1 MKRYI
6 SSIVIIAIMFCTIGA
21 FYIYTSAANSLP
33 EMKIVKVSG
42 NDDELKNVVISG
54 NYHIGNTNENF
65 EATTKGTTYFS
76 ERSFFEKLDLEKG
89 KLLELRKNYRNFMR
103 GKHDLDS
110 IFEDQELLTYT
121 ELNTRYNK
129 YSLNISIL
137 NKKNKKK
144 NSFQVDIPNYQEFT
158 GVYFHDVQRVGN
170 ELKVITENNRR
181 LDQGKSKIELHLY
194 TIDYEQKKIIK
205 DDIIASKFTDNRHG
219 DQYDSIYSND
229 PTIANKYYFMQD
241 NKVKFQELPDG
252 GMDEQIVNS
261 EIVAYNY
268 EKNSLEKIKVP
279 KQYYGTQR
287 PQMVNDIDGT
297 VYLFLENEK
306 DVILSKV
313 NIDKHS
319 IEKIRKISL
328 PEMGGNQNQVIK
340 IDNGKV
346 YILITQTNANDK
358 NTLIVMDIRSGQNL
372 YKGKITQSKQKKNSN
387 IELFDFEIN

>member
-21 FYIYTSAANSLP
+21 FYIYTAAANSLP
-33 EMKIVKVSG
+33 EVKIVKVSG

-54 NYHIGNTNENF
+54 NYHIGNANENF
-65 EATTKGTTYFS
+65 EATKKGTTYFS
-76 ERSFFEKLDLEKG
+76 ERSIFERLDLEKG

-110 IFEDQELLTYT
+110 IYEDNELLIYT
-121 ELNTRYNK
+121 ELNPRYNK
-129 YSLNISIL
+129 YSMDFSIL

-144 NSFQVDIPNYQEFT
+144 NSFKVEIPNYQEFT
-158 GVYFHDVQRVGN
+158 EVYFHDVQRVGN

-181 LDQGKSKIELHLY
+181 SDQDKNKIELHVY

-297 VYLFLENEK
+297 VYL
-306 DVILSKV
+306 
-313 NIDKHS
+313 
-319 IEKIRKISL
+319 
-328 PEMGGNQNQVIK
+328 
-340 IDNGKV
+340 
-346 YILITQTNANDK
+346 
-358 NTLIVMDIRSGQNL
+358 
-372 YKGKITQSKQKKNSN
+372 
-387 IELFDFEIN
+387 

>member
-110 IFEDQELLTYT
+110 IYEDNELLIYT
-121 ELNTRYNK
+121 ELNPRYNK
-129 YSLNISIL
+129 YSLDFSIL

-144 NSFQVDIPNYQEFT
+144 NSFKVEIPNYKEFT
-158 GVYFHDVQRVGN
+158 EVYFHDVQRVGN

-181 LDQGKSKIELHLY
+181 SDQDKNKIELHVY
-194 TIDYEQKKIIK
+194 TIDYEQKKIMK
-205 DDIIASKFTDNRHG
+205 DDIIASKFMGNEHTG
-219 DQYDSIYSND
+219 YQYVTIYSTD
-229 PTIANKYYFMQD
+229 PTITNKYFAIQD
-241 NKVKFQELPDG
+241 NDVKVQEHQDG
-252 GMDEQIVNS
+252 GIDEQIVKS
-261 EIVAYNY
+261 EIVTYNY
-268 EKNSLEKIKVP
+268 EKEKIEKIKVP
-279 KQYYGTQR
+279 KQYYDAQI
-287 PQMVNDIDGT
+287 VNDKDGT
-297 VYLFLENEK
+297 IYFILTNEK
-306 DVILSKV
+306 DVIVSKV

-319 IEKIRKISL
+319 VEKIRKISL
-328 PEMGGNQNQVIK
+328 PEMGGNQHQVIK
-340 IDNGKV
+340 INNGKI
-346 YILITQTNANDK
+346 YILTSKADANDK
-358 NTLIVMDIRSGQNL
+358 NTFFVMDIRSGQNL
-372 YKGKITQSKQKKNSN
+372 YQGKITQSKQKKNSN

>member
-89 KLLELRKNYRNFMR
+89 KLLELRKYYRNFMR

-110 IFEDQELLTYT
+110 IYEDNELLIYT
-121 ELNTRYNK
+121 ELNPRYNK
-129 YSLNISIL
+129 YSLDFSIL

-144 NSFQVDIPNYQEFT
+144 NSFKVEIPNYQEFT
-158 GVYFHDVQRVGN
+158 EVYFHDVQRVGN

-181 LDQGKSKIELHLY
+181 SDQDKNKIELHVY
-194 TIDYEQKKIIK
+194 TIDYEQKKIMK
-205 DDIIASKFTDNRHG
+205 DDIIASKFMGNEHTG
-219 DQYDSIYSND
+219 YQYVTIYSTD
-229 PTIANKYYFMQD
+229 PTITNKYFAIQD
-241 NKVKFQELPDG
+241 NDVKVQEHQDG
-252 GMDEQIVNS
+252 GIDEQIVKS
-261 EIVAYNY
+261 EIVTYNY
-268 EKNSLEKIKVP
+268 EKEKIEKIKVP
-279 KQYYGTQR
+279 KQYYDAQI
-287 PQMVNDIDGT
+287 VNDKDGT
-297 VYLFLENEK
+297 IYFILTNEK
-306 DVILSKV
+306 DVIVSKV

-319 IEKIRKISL
+319 VEKIRKISL
-328 PEMGGNQNQVIK
+328 PEMGGNQHQVIK
-340 IDNGKV
+340 INNGKI
-346 YILITQTNANDK
+346 YILTSKADANDK
-358 NTLIVMDIRSGQNL
+358 NTFFVMDIRSGQNL
-372 YKGKITQSKQKKNSN
+372 YQGKITQSKQKKNSN